1 MDYAIGTHQHPSHA
15 RWCWFVVFVD
25 VATGTIG
32 RFEQSDYKFL
42 TMERAEADGKR
53 QMRMRSA
60 VSIESPPA

>member
-1 MDYAIGTHQHPSHA
+1 MDYAIGTHQHPSNG

-25 VATGTIG
+25 VATTSME

-53 QMRMRSA
+53 QMRVRTSVTA
-60 VSIESPPA
+60 ERPPA